1 MNGFLPTFIKRQIDS
16 ELDIRMKA
24 NRHNRTWAM
33 LTTAVLLMGAAVSHA
48 KSNLEGTWL
57 LSKPQTLL
65 VPADGSPV
73 PFTEAGR
80 KIYEQNRT
88 SAQGGDFAFDQT
100 MQRCASP
107 GIPRLMF
114 SPKRFKIFERPGKV
128 LFLFEWNH
136 LFRQIDMRD
145 DATIE
150 NSKALDGTENFA
162 FDLYG
167 VENTVGA
174 QVGHARGR
182 WEGRTLVA
190 ETDHFV
196 DYKMFDG
203 LIQTSDQL
211 KLTERIRLKDGN
223 TLEYRATI
231 ADPAT
236 FTKPWDAVLTYKR
249 QPDAPLAEDL
259 CLERKRNGESPWPKP
274 LER

>member
-1 MNGFLPTFIKRQIDS
+1 MNGNAHGGF
-16 ELDIRMKA
+16 
-24 NRHNRTWAM
+24 WAA
-33 LTTAVLLMGAAVSHA
+33 LTTVALLLGTATVHA

-57 LSKPQTLL
+57 LSKPLTLL

-73 PFTEAGR
+73 PFTEEGR
-80 KIYEQNRT
+80 KTYEKNRA
-88 SAQGGDFAFDQT
+88 SAQGGDFSFDQSI
-100 MQRCASP
+100 QRCASP

-114 SPKRFKIFERPGKV
+114 SPKRFKVFERPGKV

-145 DATIE
+145 DATIA
-150 NSKALDGTENFA
+150 SSAALDNTGNFA
-162 FDLYG
+162 FDLFG
-167 VENTVGA
+167 LEETVGA

-182 WEGRTLVA
+182 WEGLTLVA
-190 ETDHFV
+190 QTDHFV
-196 DYKMFDG
+196 DFKMFDG

-211 KLTERIRLKDGN
+211 QLTERIRLKDAN

-259 CLERKRNGESPWPKP
+259 CLERKRKGEQTWPKP
-274 LER
+274 L

>member
-1 MNGFLPTFIKRQIDS
+1 
-16 ELDIRMKA
+16 MKA
-24 NRHNRTWAM
+24 NRHNRIWAV
-33 LTTAVLLMGAAVSHA
+33 LTTAALLMGAAASQA

-65 VPADGSPV
+65 TPANGSAV

-80 KIYEQNRT
+80 KTYEQNKK
-88 SAQGGDFAFDQT
+88 SAQAGDFAFDST
-100 MQRCASP
+100 MERCASP

-114 SPKRFKIFERPGKV
+114 SPMRFRIFERPGKV

-136 LFRQIDMRD
+136 LARQIDMRD
-145 DATIE
+145 DATIK
-150 NSKALDGTENFA
+150 NSEALDGTGNFA

-167 VENTVGA
+167 LEETVGA

-182 WEGRTLVA
+182 WEGNTLVA

-211 KLTERIRLKDGN
+211 KLTERLRLKDSN
-223 TLEYRATI
+223 TLEYRVNI

-236 FTKPWDAVLTYKR
+236 FTQPWEAVLTYKR
-249 QPDAPLAEDL
+249 QPNALFADDL

-274 LER
+274 

>member
-1 MNGFLPTFIKRQIDS
+1 MNAILPTGIKRRIDS
-16 ELDIRMKA
+16 QLGIRMKA
-24 NRHNRTWAM
+24 NRHNRIWAV
-33 LTTAVLLMGAAVSHA
+33 LTTAALSLGAVASHA
-48 KSNLEGTWL
+48 KSNLEGSWL

-65 VPADGSPV
+65 APVDGSPV

-80 KIYEQNRT
+80 KIYERNKA
-88 SAQGGDFAFDQT
+88 SARGGDFAFDQT

-107 GIPRLMF
+107 GIPRLMLA
-114 SPKRFKIFERPGKV
+114 PKRFRIFERPGKV

-136 LFRQIDMRD
+136 LVRQIDMRD

-150 NSKALDGTENFA
+150 NSKALNGTENFA

-167 VENTVGA
+167 LENTVGA

-182 WEGRTLVA
+182 WEGSTLVA

-196 DYKMFDG
+196 DLKMFDG

-211 KLTERIRLKDGN
+211 KLTEHIRLKDGN

-231 ADPAT
+231 TDPAT
-236 FTKPWDAVLTYKR
+236 FTKPWDTVLTYKR
-249 QPDAPLAEDL
+249 QPDAPLAEDM

-274 LER
+274 

>member
-1 MNGFLPTFIKRQIDS
+1 MNEYRLSVIKRQIED

-24 NRHNRTWAM
+24 NRHNRIWAV
-33 LTTAVLLMGAAVSHA
+33 LAAATLLMGAAASHA

-57 LSKPQTLL
+57 VSKPQTLL

-73 PFTEAGR
+73 PFTAAGR
-80 KIYEQNRT
+80 KTYEKNRS
-88 SAQGGDFAFDQT
+88 SAQGGDLAFDQT
-100 MQRCASP
+100 IQRCASP

-136 LFRQIDMRD
+136 LVRQIDMRD

-150 NSKALDGTENFA
+150 NSQALGGTGNFA

-167 VENTVGA
+167 LEDTVGA
-174 QVGHARGR
+174 QVGHSRGH
-182 WEGRTLVA
+182 WDGSTLIA

-196 DYKMFDG
+196 DFKMFDG

-211 KLTERIRLKDGN
+211 KLAERIRLTDEN

-231 ADPAT
+231 TDPAT

-259 CLERKRNGESPWPKP
+259 CLERKRSGQSTWPKP
-274 LER
+274 LAK

>member
-1 MNGFLPTFIKRQIDS
+1 MN
-16 ELDIRMKA
+16 A
-24 NRHNRTWAM
+24 NRHNRIW
-33 LTTAVLLMGAAVSHA
+33 AVLATAGLLLGAASSRA
-48 KSNLEGTWL
+48 NSILEGTWL
-57 LSKPQTLL
+57 LTRPQTLL
-65 VPADGSPV
+65 APADGSPV

-80 KIYEQNRT
+80 KIYEQNRK
-88 SAQGGDFAFDQT
+88 SAQGGNFAFDQT

-114 SPKRFKIFERPGKV
+114 SPKRFKVFERPGKV
-128 LFLFEWNH
+128 LFVFEWNH

-150 NSKALDGTENFA
+150 NSKALDGTDNFA

-167 VENTVGA
+167 LEDTVGA

-182 WEGRTLVA
+182 WEGRVLVA

-196 DYKMFDG
+196 DLKMFDG

-211 KLTERIRLKDGN
+211 KLTERIRLKDAN

-274 LER
+274 L

>member
-1 MNGFLPTFIKRQIDS
+1 MNVRMSANPRSGF
-16 ELDIRMKA
+16 
-24 NRHNRTWAM
+24 WAAC
-33 LTTAVLLMGAAVSHA
+33 TTATLLLAAATAHA

-65 VPADGSPV
+65 APADGSAV
-73 PFTEAGR
+73 PFTDEGR
-80 KIYEQNRT
+80 KTYEKNRA
-88 SAQGGDFAFDQT
+88 SAQGGDFSFDQT
-100 MQRCASP
+100 IQRCASP

-114 SPKRFKIFERPGKV
+114 SPQRFKIFERTGKV

-145 DATIE
+145 DAAIA
-150 NSKALDGTENFA
+150 NSAALDNTGNFA
-162 FDLYG
+162 FDLFG
-167 VENTVGA
+167 LEETVGA

-182 WEGRTLVA
+182 WEGHALVA

-196 DYKMFDG
+196 DFKMFDG

-211 KLTERIRLKDGN
+211 KLTERIRLIDGN

-231 ADPAT
+231 SDPAT
-236 FTKPWDAVLTYKR
+236 FTRPWDAVLTYKR

-259 CLERKRNGESPWPKP
+259 CLERKRTGAPTWPKP
-274 LER
+274 L

>member
-1 MNGFLPTFIKRQIDS
+1 MNAFLPTLIQRQIDS
-16 ELDIRMKA
+16 ELNMRMKT
-24 NRHNRTWAM
+24 NRHNRIWAL
-33 LTTAVLLMGAAVSHA
+33 LTTSALLMGATASHA
-48 KSNLEGTWL
+48 KSILEGTWL

-73 PFTEAGR
+73 PLTEAGR
-80 KIYEQNRT
+80 KTYEQNKT
-88 SAQGGDFAFDQT
+88 SAQGGDFAFDET
-100 MQRCASP
+100 MQLCASP
-107 GIPRLMF
+107 GMPRLML
-114 SPKRFKIFERPGKV
+114 SPKRFRILERPGKV
-128 LFLFEWNH
+128 MFLFEWNH

-167 VENTVGA
+167 LEKDVGA

-182 WEGRTLVA
+182 WEGSTLVA

-196 DYKMFDG
+196 DAKMFDG

-211 KLTERIRLKDGN
+211 KLTERFRLKDRN
-223 TLEYRATI
+223 TLEYRVTS

-236 FTKPWDAVLTYKR
+236 FTQPWEAVLTFKR
-249 QPDAPLAEDL
+249 QPEVPFAEDL
-259 CLERKRNGESPWPKP
+259 CQERKRNGESPWPKP
-274 LER
+274 

>member
-1 MNGFLPTFIKRQIDS
+1 MTAFLPTSIERRIDS
-16 ELDIRMKA
+16 ELHMRMKA
-24 NRHNRTWAM
+24 NRHNRIWAVVTM
-33 LTTAVLLMGAAVSHA
+33 VALLMDAAASHA

-65 VPADGSPV
+65 APADGSPV

-80 KIYEQNRT
+80 KTYEQNRK
-88 SAQGGDFAFDQT
+88 SAQGGDFAFDET

-107 GIPRLMF
+107 GIPRLML
-114 SPKRFKIFERPGKV
+114 SPKVFRIFDRPGKV

-162 FDLYG
+162 FDLFG
-167 VENTVGA
+167 LENTVGA

-182 WEGRTLVA
+182 WEGSTLVA

-196 DYKMFDG
+196 DGKMFDG

-211 KLTERIRLKDGN
+211 KLTERFRLKDRN
-223 TLEYRATI
+223 TLEYRVTS

-236 FTKPWDAVLTYKR
+236 FTQPWEAVLTFKR

-259 CLERKRNGESPWPKP
+259 CQERKRNGESPWPKP
-274 LER
+274 

>member
-1 MNGFLPTFIKRQIDS
+1 MNGFPLPAIQRQIDD
-16 ELDIRMKA
+16 ELDTRMKV
-24 NRHNRTWAM
+24 NRHNRIWTV
-33 LTTAVLLMGAAVSHA
+33 LTTAALLMGAAASHA
-48 KSNLEGTWL
+48 RANLEGTWL

-65 VPADGSPV
+65 LPADGSPV

-100 MQRCASP
+100 VQRCASP

-114 SPKRFKIFERPGKV
+114 SPKRFKIFERTGKV

-136 LFRQIDMRD
+136 LVRQIDMRD

-150 NSKALDGTENFA
+150 NSQALAGTGNFA

-167 VENTVGA
+167 LEDTVGA
-174 QVGHARGR
+174 QVGHARGH
-182 WEGRTLVA
+182 WDGRTLVA

-196 DYKMFDG
+196 DFKMFDG

-211 KLTERIRLKDGN
+211 KLTERIRVTDGN

-231 ADPAT
+231 SDPAT

-274 LER
+274 L

>member
-1 MNGFLPTFIKRQIDS
+1 MNVPMNANQRGGFR
-16 ELDIRMKA
+16 A
-24 NRHNRTWAM
+24 A
-33 LTTAVLLMGAAVSHA
+33 LTMATLLLAAATAHA
-48 KSNLEGTWL
+48 ESNLEGTWL

-73 PFTEAGR
+73 PFTEEGR
-80 KIYEQNRT
+80 KTYEKNRT
-88 SAQGGDFAFDQT
+88 SALGGDFSFDQT
-100 MQRCASP
+100 IQRCASP

-136 LFRQIDMRD
+136 LFRQVDMRD
-145 DATIE
+145 DATIA
-150 NSKALDGTENFA
+150 SSAAQDGSGNFA
-162 FDLYG
+162 FDLFG
-167 VENTVGA
+167 LEETVGA
-174 QVGHARGR
+174 QIGHARGR

-190 ETDHFV
+190 VTDHFV
-196 DYKMFDG
+196 DFKMFDG

-211 KLTERIRLKDGN
+211 QLTERVRLKDAN

-236 FTKPWDAVLTYKR
+236 FTKAWDAVLTYKR

-259 CLERKRNGESPWPKP
+259 CLERKRKGESTWPKP
-274 LER
+274 LAN